1 MMIEALL
8 SDIGNDRLKAH
19 NYSDIT
25 TIAEE
30 IFFFFSRSNSNTRS
44 DSLESIFNHMNG
56 HDDTLVYNYNVI
68 SSKKAVVYP
77 TDKANI
83 SSFNKDEFL
92 DSIDP
97 LLSISNLHNVNI
109 LLENFEKNTSYIPA
123 SFSGKYGNDIS
134 YYDKAKMI
142 CAISS
147 CMYDYFGLNEKAF
160 DTSLSADKLKDSELF
175 LLYSFDTS
183 GIQKFIYT
191 ITSSGAQ
198 KGLRARS
205 FYLEFIMETIVIEL
219 LTRLEL
225 SKANLLYTGGHA
237 YLLLP
242 NCQNTYDIIEKFYYE
257 LKMWLIQ
264 RFKGELY
271 ISSGYCPCSP
281 NTLANVPEGS
291 YRKLFGNVSAM
302 ISQKKSRRYNADEF
316 ALLNA
321 PSTQHERECIV
332 CHNSNILDNEQK
344 CEMCSKLEVLAS
356 NMLTSDYFVITDSNN
371 SSQNFLPL
379 PFEKYLTA
387 VKKENLSKINGV
399 KCIFNKNKIA
409 DKENISYY
417 ISVGDYSSSV
427 LFSDLAN
434 SSSGIKR
441 LGILRADIDNLG
453 HSFVA
458 GYPENINTLSRT
470 SSFSRQMSRF
480 FKLHIN
486 NILKN
491 GKFRLD
497 GNTEIKPRNAMI
509 VYSGGDDVFI
519 VGSWDDIIGTAVD
532 IYSEFKLFSQN
543 ALTISAGIGIFPEKY
558 PIAAMARESG
568 KLEEFSKDLEGKNAV
583 TLFDATNRYH
593 WDIFINKVIKE
604 KLYTISL
611 FLKNNS
617 EKGNSLLYQMLELA
631 RMINKGQRLNIARFA
646 YLLARLKPEEK
657 KSKDPKKQAS
667 FNYEQKC
674 YADFSKKIYSWIQN
688 ENDRRQLIT
697 AIIIYIYY
705 NRDNPK
711 EDKTNVRKTI
721 R

>member
-1 MMIEALL
+1 MIEALL
-8 SDIGNDRLKAH
+8 SDIGKERLKKH
-19 NYSDIT
+19 DYSDIT
-25 TIAEE
+25 SVAEE
-30 IFFFFSRSNSNTRS
+30 IFFFFSRSNSNNQS
-44 DSLESIFNHMNG
+44 DRLESIFNHMNE
-56 HDDTLVYNYNVI
+56 HNDTLVYNYSTI
-68 SSKKAVVYP
+68 SPEKAVVYP
-77 TDKANI
+77 TDKI
-83 SSFNKDEFL
+83 SSSSFDKDKFL

-97 LLSISNLHNVNI
+97 LLSIGNLHNVNI

-147 CMYDYFGLNEKAF
+147 CMYDYFGLNE
-160 DTSLSADKLKDSELF
+160 DTYDSSISADKIKNSEIF

-205 FYLEFIMETIVIEL
+205 FYLEFIMETIVLEL
-219 LTRLEL
+219 LARLEL
-225 SKANLLYTGGHA
+225 SKANLLYAGGGHA

-242 NCQNTYDIIEKFYYE
+242 NCKNTYDIIEKFYDE
-257 LKMWLIQ
+257 LKKWLIL
-264 RFKGELY
+264 RFKGELF

-291 YRKLFGNVSAM
+291 YRQLFGNVSAM
-302 ISQKKSRRYNADEF
+302 ISQKKSRRYNAEEF

-321 PSTQHERECIV
+321 PSTQHERECVV
-332 CHNSNILDNEQK
+332 CHNSDILDNEQK
-344 CEMCSKLEVLAS
+344 CEMCSKLEALAS
-356 NMLTSDYFVITDSNN
+356 SMLTSDYLVITDNN
-371 SSQNFLPL
+371 ASSQNSLPL
-379 PFEKYLTA
+379 PFGKYLTTI
-387 VKKENLSKINGV
+387 KKEYLSKINGAEYV
-399 KCIFNKNKIA
+399 FNKNKIA
-409 DKENISYY
+409 DKEHISYY
-417 ISVGDYSSSV
+417 ISVGDYASSV
-427 LFSDLAN
+427 LFSELAN
-434 SSSGIKR
+434 TSSGIKR

-453 HSFVA
+453 HAFVA
-458 GYPENINTLSRT
+458 GYPESINTLSRT

-480 FKLHIN
+480 FKSHIN

-497 GNTEIKPRNAMI
+497 GSNEIKPRNAMI

-532 IYSEFKLFSQN
+532 LYSEFKLFSQD

-583 TLFDATNRYH
+583 TLFDISNRYH
-593 WDIFINKVIKE
+593 WDVFINKVIKE
-604 KLYTISL
+604 KLYTISS
-611 FLKNNS
+611 FLKNNK

-631 RMINKGQRLNIARFA
+631 RMINNGQRLNIARFA

-657 KSKDPKKQAS
+657 KSKDPKIQAS
-667 FNYEQKC
+667 YDREKKC
-674 YADFSKKIYSWIQN
+674 YTNFSEKMYSWIQN
-688 ENDRRQLIT
+688 ENDRSQLIT

-705 NRDNPK
+705 NRDNKK
-711 EDKTNVRKTI
+711 EDKTNVR
-721 R
+721 